1 VSRPAW
7 SVPRPA
13 GAGLTPADVP
23 VRLVVAAL
31 GLLAAL
37 LGFVA
42 GRQPAMAIAAA
53 LGVAWMAITLSDLS
67 IGVALFTVVVFFP
80 TLGLAKAA
88 GLLITLSWLATVVAR
103 RARPSLLKSRPGFAV
118 ALTLFIVWAALGLL
132 WAKRTDL
139 GREAVLTLILS
150 STLFPIVFAAVRDS
164 RHVRRVWVAFVAGAL
179 LSGTVGYLLPGTAI
193 PDSEGRLAG
202 AGGVGPNQL
211 GGYLAVAAILAVTL
225 ACDRRLP
232 ALGRTACAGAAALCL
247 PLQLL
252 TGSRGALLGLGTA
265 LIVAPFL
272 AGRGRRAGVVVLAAS
287 TVLAGTA
294 FFMTVAPTAI
304 VEHLTNGDTSG
315 SGRTDIWRM
324 GWRMV
329 EAHPVTG
336 VGPGNFSVST
346 IDYLLRPGVTQR
358 AIYIVD
364 QPKVAHNIYLEVLA
378 ELGVVGLTLFGVIVV
393 AGVRSALAAARASG
407 RRGDRESELLSRG
420 LLLAL
425 LAMLVAAFFSSE
437 LFSKQLWIL
446 LALAIA
452 MQSFA
457 GEGRLTERRAE

>member
-1 VSRPAW
+1 
-7 SVPRPA
+7 
-13 GAGLTPADVP
+13 
-23 VRLVVAAL
+23 VRLVVVTIA
-31 GLLAAL
+31 LLAAV
-37 LGFVA
+37 LGVVA

-53 LGVAWMAITLSDLS
+53 LGLAWMAITLSDLS
-67 IGVALFTVVVFFP
+67 IGVALFAVVMFFP

-88 GLLITLSWLATVVAR
+88 GLLIVLSWLATIVAR
-103 RARPSLLKSRPGFAV
+103 RARPSLLRSRPGFAV

-150 STLFPIVFAAVRDS
+150 SLLFPIVFAAVRDAG
-164 RHVRRVWVAFVAGAL
+164 HVRRVWAAFVTGAL
-179 LSGTVGYLLPGTAI
+179 LTASIGFLFPGTAA
-193 PDSEGRLAG
+193 PDEEGRLAG
-202 AGGVGPNQL
+202 AAGVGPNQL

-225 ACDRRLP
+225 ACDRRIP
-232 ALGRTACAGAAALCL
+232 ALGRAASACAAALCL
-247 PLQLL
+247 PLQLM

-265 LIVAPFL
+265 LIAAPL
-272 AGRGRRAGVVVLAAS
+272 VAGRGRRAGVVVLAAS
-287 TVLAGTA
+287 TVCVGTA
-294 FFMTVAPTAI
+294 FFLTVAPPTI
-304 VEHLTNGDTSG
+304 VEHVTHADTSG

-346 IDYLLRPGVTQR
+346 IDYLLRPGATQR

-378 ELGVVGLTLFGVIVV
+378 ELGVVGLTLFAMVVV
-393 AGVRSALAAARASG
+393 ASVKSALAAARASG

-425 LAMLVAAFFSSE
+425 LTLLVAAFFSSE

-452 MQSFA
+452 MHSFA
-457 GEGRLTERRAE
+457 EARRSGL